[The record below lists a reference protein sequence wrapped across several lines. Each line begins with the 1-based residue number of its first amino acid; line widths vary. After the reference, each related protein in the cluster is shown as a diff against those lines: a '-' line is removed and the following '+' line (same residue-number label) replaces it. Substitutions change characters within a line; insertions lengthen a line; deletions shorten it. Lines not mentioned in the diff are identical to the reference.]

1 VVFLICWIF
10 CVIRDLGF
18 PPPSVSAEH
27 TAIFA
32 SKSLARTLLK
42 DCSLKLDKKSSAKFK
57 IKIKIKI
64 RTSTLN
70 AQRSTLNAQLTPLT
84 IPSPRWRRRGHSPRW
99 VSLHGASST
108 NQSWWRI
115 LVTMGVH
122 SLILQIHFSFLQLA
136 RTRRSQDR

>member
-57 IKIKIKI
+57 IKI
-64 RTSTLN
+64 RT
-70 AQRSTLNAQLTPLT
+70 STLNAQLTPLT

-108 NQSWWRI
+108 NQSRWRI

-122 SLILQIHFSFLQLA
+122 SLILHIHFSFLQLA